1 MSTYKRPVLL
11 LLVLS
16 LLLSACSLPGLSAT
30 PISAAAQPTS
40 SPGAELVEPGPDAT
54 VTPTPFQPLPPTAVY
69 LPTDLP
75 TLTPTPT
82 ATPTPTPPVPV
93 APAGPAGSLPSTPGQ
108 INILLLGSD
117 KRPWDVGFR
126 TDTIIL
132 ATLNP
137 SKGTVSLTSI
147 PRDLYINIPGWG
159 VDRINTAWGHGGFK
173 KLAATLEFN
182 FGVTPDHYVLIN
194 FSSFKR
200 IIDSLGGLDVNVQTQ
215 VSDYRNGRYVTVNPG
230 VHHMDADDVLWYV
243 RSRKTT
249 NDFARARRQHEAL
262 MALFD
267 KMLTLNAVKRVPEFY
282 NIYKENVTTDLGL
295 TDILSML
302 PLAAKLTDPSQIH
315 HYYIGPKQVY
325 DYITPGGAMVL
336 LPRQDKIMDVF
347 RQALGGE

>member
-159 VDRINTAWGHGGFK
+159 VDRINTAW
-173 KLAATLEFN
+173 
-182 FGVTPDHYVLIN
+182 
-194 FSSFKR
+194 
-200 IIDSLGGLDVNVQTQ
+200 DSISASPL
-215 VSDYRNGRYVTVNPG
+215 
-230 VHHMDADDVLWYV
+230 
-243 RSRKTT
+243 TT
-249 NDFARARRQHEAL
+249 
-262 MALFD
+262 
-267 KMLTLNAVKRVPEFY
+267 TY
-282 NIYKENVTTDLGL
+282 
-295 TDILSML
+295 
-302 PLAAKLTDPSQIH
+302 
-315 HYYIGPKQVY
+315 
-325 DYITPGGAMVL
+325 
-336 LPRQDKIMDVF
+336 
-347 RQALGGE
+347 